1 MWSEYYYKKKKNKTL
16 SEEQCLVQVQTIIWE
31 WRKKYI
37 ENHVG
42 EAENPFSEEEKEKPI
57 KHWLGCFRLGP

>member
-1 MWSEYYYKKKKNKTL
+1 M
-16 SEEQCLVQVQTIIWE
+16 QVQTIIWE